1 MSAPS
6 PRPSRPW
13 GTLGAGAAAVA
24 ACAACCAGPLVA
36 VLGGIGITSSIAA
49 LWMPALVVLAVAAG
63 LGVLV
68 VLHRRRTSACRTAP
82 APTDLGMPA
91 MGPPPETD
99 AGRAARDRH
108 DPKDTVS
115 TV

>member
-1 MSAPS
+1 MSASS

-13 GTLGAGAAAVA
+13 GTLGAGAGAAAVA
-24 ACAACCAGPLVA
+24 ACAACCAGPLLA
-36 VLGGIGITSSIAA
+36 VLGSIGITSSLAA
-49 LWMPALVVLAVAAG
+49 LWMPASAVLAVAAG

-91 MGPPPETD
+91 MGRPPET
-99 AGRAARDRH
+99 GGSQAAR
-108 DPKDTVS
+108 
-115 TV
+115 